1 MNACQLSLKKQRVAC
16 DGDERKY
23 FLHLDNNTWN
33 NKLNPMETDFLFVNI
48 KRNWVIHQI
57 AGAWDM
63 MLECLA
69 SVSSGKEMDF
79 PLLAYFQGM
88 IHGWSL
94 SEMFHWASI
103 AWGEQLGWAWGLDP
117 LPWGRLRVSSC
128 WQRPGRKILL
138 CCSHL
143 WREKGRTFTLSALGR
158 RQRCWGQVTVNNG
171 GVKRYSWL
179 LS

>member
-1 MNACQLSLKKQRVAC
+1 
-16 DGDERKY
+16 
-23 FLHLDNNTWN
+23 
-33 NKLNPMETDFLFVNI
+33 METDFLFVNI

-103 AWGEQLGWAWGLDP
+103 ACYRRGAAWLSLRSRPFSLG
-117 LPWGRLRVSSC
+117 
-128 WQRPGRKILL
+128 
-138 CCSHL
+138 
-143 WREKGRTFTLSALGR
+143 
-158 RQRCWGQVTVNNG
+158 
-171 GVKRYSWL
+171 
-179 LS
+179 